1 MVANEVRNTE
11 RPTYW
16 VHKKT
21 VYGKA
26 SSQLKML
33 RGNMFSGKCSCR
45 LIRTSDENSWKNFNE
60 VAGI

>member
-11 RPTYW
+11 RPTDR

-26 SSQLKML
+26 SRQLKML
-33 RGNMFSGKCSCR
+33 RENMFSGKCFV
-45 LIRTSDENSWKNFNE
+45 D
-60 VAGI
+60 

>member
-11 RPTYW
+11 RPTDR

-45 LIRTSDENSWKNFNE
+45 LIRTSDENS
-60 VAGI
+60 